1 MLEMLKD
8 ILRFVLKELD
18 SNSNRGSQIE
28 TKIIQIVEEI
38 NRLEIEHAK
47 ALADVER
54 WGDIDDKSNYRTVE
68 YNRIGRVIEAKKR
81 MLETLKQNF

>member
-1 MLEMLKD
+1 MLKD

-28 TKIIQIVEEI
+28 TKIVQVVEEI

>member
-1 MLEMLKD
+1 MLKD